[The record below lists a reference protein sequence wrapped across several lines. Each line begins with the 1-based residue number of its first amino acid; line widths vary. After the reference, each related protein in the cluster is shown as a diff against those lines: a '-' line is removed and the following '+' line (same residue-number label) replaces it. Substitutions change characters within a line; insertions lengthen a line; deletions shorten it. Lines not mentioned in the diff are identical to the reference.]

1 MSEFSA
7 NPLEIAA
14 SEIEAFV
21 GEAGWDQRP
30 ALFALVRAVE
40 FVRDDPAAAARLGL
54 RDVPGEALTP
64 IEQEQLPEGDL
75 DELLGRIAWP
85 ESVAGCALAHE
96 IVVLP
101 PSAEADLDAI
111 ADPAESATAAARH
124 PERREARLVVA
135 VARDGASAA
144 VLRLRPAP
152 GDEAEDDLLYGPD
165 IAPNLVRAL
174 LATLES

>member
-21 GEAGWDQRP
+21 GAAGWDQRP

-40 FVRDDPAAAARLGL
+40 FIRDDPAAAAQLGL
-54 RDVPGEALTP
+54 HDAPDDALTP
-64 IEQEQLPEGDL
+64 IEQDQLPEGDL
-75 DELLGRIAWP
+75 DELLGHIGWP

-96 IVVLP
+96 IVILP
-101 PSAEADLDAI
+101 PSAQAELDEL
-111 ADPAESATAAARH
+111 ADPAAAAGH

-135 VARDGASAA
+135 VVRDGSSAA
-144 VLRLRPAP
+144 VLRLRPES
-152 GDEAEDDLLYGPD
+152 DDTEDDLLYGPD
-165 IAPNLVRAL
+165 LAPNLVTAL
-174 LATLES
+174 LATLED